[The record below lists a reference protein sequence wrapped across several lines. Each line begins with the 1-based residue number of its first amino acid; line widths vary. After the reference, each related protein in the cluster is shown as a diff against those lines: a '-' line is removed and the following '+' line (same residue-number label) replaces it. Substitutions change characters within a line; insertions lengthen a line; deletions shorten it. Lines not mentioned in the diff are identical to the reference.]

1 MTLEALLQETQARGE
16 AELKEVQSRA
26 QVEIDQ
32 LRKETAKE
40 VAEVQTRFA
49 QQGEAESA
57 REKARELA
65 SAELKAKRTLF
76 EAQERRIRGALEELR
91 GRLSAYT
98 RTPEYPKLLSGMVDL
113 ASSTLGA
120 SLRIRA
126 RAEDVTLLPAPA
138 QKLVDRK
145 APLTTLGGIVAETPD
160 GARAM
165 NMTFEELLRLRE
177 DRLREILSR

>member
-16 AELKEVQSRA
+16 AELKELQSRA
-26 QVEIDQ
+26 QAEIEE
-32 LRKETAKE
+32 LRQETAKE
-40 VAEVQTRFA
+40 IAEVQARFT
-49 QQGEAESA
+49 QQGEAGST
-57 REKARELA
+57 RERARELA

-91 GRLSAYT
+91 ARLSAYT

-113 ASSTLGA
+113 ASSTLGPT
-120 SLRIRA
+120 LRIRT
-126 RAEDVTLLPAPA
+126 RAEDVALLAAPT

-145 APLTTLGGIVAETPD
+145 AALTTLGGIIAETPD

-165 NMTFEELLRLRE
+165 DMTFEELLRLRE